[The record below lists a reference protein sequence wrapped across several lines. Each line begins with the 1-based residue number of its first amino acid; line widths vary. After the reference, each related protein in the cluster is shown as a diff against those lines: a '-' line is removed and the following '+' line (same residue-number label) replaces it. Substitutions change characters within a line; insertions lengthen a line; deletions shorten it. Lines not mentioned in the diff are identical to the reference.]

1 MKKINLKSGLTPLSD
16 NEMKMAKGGGWLC
29 GDGRHWDWYYSYCVT
44 NPGTSEKEAACEGKR
59 LGDTCS
65 YSSSNGR
72 MESGICLSFMGT
84 PAHCSDGFQDEAL
97 IEEE

>member
-29 GDGRHWDWYYSYCVT
+29 GDGRHWDWYYSHCVT
-44 NPGTSEKEAACEGKR
+44 NPGTPEKQAACEGKL
-59 LGDTCS
+59 LGEPCS
-65 YSSSNGR
+65 YSSNGK
-72 MESGICLSFMGT
+72 MESGTSLLFTANT
-84 PAHCSDGFQDEAL
+84 PFCSTAFRDEEV